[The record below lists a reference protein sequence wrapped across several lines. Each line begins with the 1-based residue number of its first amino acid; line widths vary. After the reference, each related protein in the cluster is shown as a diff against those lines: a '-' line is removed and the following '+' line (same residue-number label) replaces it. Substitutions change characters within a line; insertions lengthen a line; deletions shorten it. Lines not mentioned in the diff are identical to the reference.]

1 MRFFKQIWGK
11 TAIFPEIFAC
21 AARHNLASGSGTPPA
36 APPAQRLRRSPPAH
50 ACGALAAILQLCQVG
65 TARSAM
71 CCTVLNAG
79 GSSRVARPSTLVL
92 SKIIS
97 TRRHQRL
104 SLAMAAPSPPWL
116 SPSGDD
122 GDAAHAMGRRT
133 RPAHPVDAARHG
145 EKVSRFRRSV
155 R

>member
-65 TARSAM
+65 K
-71 CCTVLNAG
+71 G
-79 GSSRVARPSTLVL
+79 GASVAKSRKV
-92 SKIIS
+92 
-97 TRRHQRL
+97 H
-104 SLAMAAPSPPWL
+104 SLE
-116 SPSGDD
+116 DFK
-122 GDAAHAMGRRT
+122 HA
-133 RPAHPVDAARHG
+133 
-145 EKVSRFRRSV
+145 
-155 R
+155 